1 MPTLEWVNREVAVRV
16 APRAPF
22 RLLEHDPALSCGDP
36 DNENMLIQGDNLMR
50 RMFKGI
56 LGAALLGASVV
67 GAAAASNAWTHVKR
81 GAFHAEV
88 ARVNMQ
94 EQTATFCNNGR
105 QMTLAFADLA
115 TQDHARLT
123 AVWLAQL
130 PRYTLEGTVICKVP
144 DKGSMGFNGSGTI
157 EVAVYDTRRRI
168 VLTKVASAPCRLTLS
183 NKDSCKIVVAFACSN
198 VPLDTTQAA
207 QVTVRFYGQIG
218 KRPNKNVVA
227 TALLSSLNPDAK
239 QKIAVRNLSIE
250 MRKSDFN

>member
-1 MPTLEWVNREVAVRV
+1 MKPVSAKN
-16 APRAPF
+16 
-22 RLLEHDPALSCGDP
+22 
-36 DNENMLIQGDNLMR
+36 
-50 RMFKGI
+50 I
-56 LGAALLGASVV
+56 LGAALLGAGV
-67 GAAAASNAWTHVKR
+67 AAAAVASNAWSHVKR
-81 GAFHAEV
+81 GAFRAEV

-94 EQTATFCNNGR
+94 EHTATFCNNGR

-157 EVAVYDTRRRI
+157 EVAVYDPRRST
-168 VLTKVASAPCRLTLS
+168 VLAKVASAPCHLTLS
-183 NKDSCKIVVAFACSN
+183 SKDSCKIVVAFACSN

-218 KRPNKNVVA
+218 KRPNKKVVA
-227 TALLSSLNPDAK
+227 KAFLTSLNPDAK
-239 QKIAVRNLSIE
+239 QKIAVRDLAID
-250 MRKSDFN
+250 MRKSDFD